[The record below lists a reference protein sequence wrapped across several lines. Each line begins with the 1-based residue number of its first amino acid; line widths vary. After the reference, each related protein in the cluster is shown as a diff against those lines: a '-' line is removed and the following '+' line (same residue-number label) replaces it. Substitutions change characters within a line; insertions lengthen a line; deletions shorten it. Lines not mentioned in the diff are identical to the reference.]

1 MTPETLGTIIHVP
14 QLAPPPPEVRAKGVL
29 GARILIGE
37 AHRIWAAAA
46 GSQILV
52 AAGRTVRGATL
63 EPLVVG
69 LETRSS
75 TRDFYRLPE
84 DLIS

>member
-1 MTPETLGTIIHVP
+1 MTPETLGTIIRVP
-14 QLAPPPPEVRAKGVL
+14 QLAPPPPEVWAKGVL
-29 GARILIGE
+29 GARTLIGE

-52 AAGRTVRGATL
+52 AAGRTARGATL
-63 EPLVVG
+63 EPLAVG

-75 TRDFYRLPE
+75 TRDFLPLSRRLN
-84 DLIS
+84 